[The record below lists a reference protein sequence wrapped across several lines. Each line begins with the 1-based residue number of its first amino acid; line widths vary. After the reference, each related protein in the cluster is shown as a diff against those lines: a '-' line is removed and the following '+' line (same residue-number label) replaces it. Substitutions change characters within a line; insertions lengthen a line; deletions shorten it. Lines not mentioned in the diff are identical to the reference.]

1 MAIIKLDGSKPAA
14 ELRGPPPAASIPT
27 PTSTCCLWTA
37 GLLIWGLVIYIMTS
51 PSHALGKAG
60 GAAADEKLVSLA
72 NSIKEKKSSLSK
84 QMDEVKAKLNQQKE
98 ALLEKTGD
106 ISLPGVVG
114 KGHHEEEVA
123 KLTTEHKEEM
133 AKLQEDH
140 DKLKEHHEE
149 EVSTLEASIAQS
161 KAELE
166 KLMEALGGLK
176 VEPDKFCAECPFDY
190 NGLRTTCGARRDF
203 LMGRHGD
210 TQEVAMEAVVKW
222 DPNCLRKDRRRRAY

>member
-1 MAIIKLDGSKPAA
+1 M
-14 ELRGPPPAASIPT
+14 
-27 PTSTCCLWTA
+27 
-37 GLLIWGLVIYIMTS
+37 IWGFVIYIMTS
-51 PSHALGKAG
+51 PSHHALGKERGSAV
-60 GAAADEKLVSLA
+60 DEKLMSLA

-84 QMDEVKAKLNQQKE
+84 QMEEVKAKLSQQKE

-114 KGHHEEEVA
+114 KNHHEEEVA

-149 EVSTLEASIAQS
+149 EVSNLEASIAQS

-166 KLMEALGGLK
+166 KLMDALGGLK
-176 VEPDKFCAECPFDY
+176 IDPEKFCAECPFDY

-210 TQEVAMEAVVKW
+210 SQEVAMEAVAKW
-222 DPNCLRKDRRRRAY
+222 DPNCLKKDRRRRRAY